1 MENTELYLK
10 NLTGKDEQK
19 AQEAACFMVDNINID
34 LFKALVDKTDFL
46 FDFVRNN
53 VAKRI
58 TKAVNKDNCLNI
70 IKFFDVY
77 SSYYDDLFASILAK
91 HANEDLTDEIFELLD
106 KGNNSQKAYAAKYFS
121 FIPDTVAI
129 ELLSKYAFSDDEAL
143 SYNAAEAL
151 GQMNDDISFGIALSN
166 LNSDDDFEQLKAVK
180 FFVAYGRDYPF
191 KEIFEA
197 LKKSKMPENIA
208 GQIPYMISVC
218 ELLNSNQIE
227 NALLVLDNIFSG
239 LGEILPLSDI
249 FQFELFEAVEFL
261 MKKNSQENDFSGKIA
276 EILLK
281 ALAKFKL
288 FTENPEYIF
297 DEDKDTKYEISSI
310 YKLMQS
316 FGGDFWRKQKHF
328 ILAELE
334 SSDDRVIEALSIV
347 VEFNLT
353 EAADSIKKLL
363 ERESEIVVCEALS
376 TLKQIGCLDGI
387 DINAVSSKIKN
398 DNIKAV
404 IENLKG

>member
-1 MENTELYLK
+1 M
-10 NLTGKDEQK
+10 
-19 AQEAACFMVDNINID
+19 
-34 LFKALVDKTDFL
+34 FKALVEKTDFL

-91 HANEDLTDEIFELLD
+91 HANEDLTDEIFELLE
-106 KGNNSQKAYAAKYFS
+106 KGTNSQKAYSAKYFS
-121 FIPDTVAI
+121 YIPDTVAI
-129 ELLSKYAFSDDEAL
+129 DLLSKYAFSDDEAL

-218 ELLNSNQIE
+218 ELLNSNKIE
-227 NALLVLDNIFSG
+227 NALLVLDNILSG
-239 LGEILPLSDI
+239 LGEILPLADI

-281 ALAKFKL
+281 ALAKFRL

-316 FGGDFWRKQKHF
+316 FGGDFWKKQKHF

-347 VEFNLT
+347 VEFNLA

-376 TLKQIGCLDGI
+376 TLKQIDCLDDV
-387 DINAVSSKIKN
+387 DISAVSSKIKN

>member
-1 MENTELYLK
+1 MENIELYLK

-19 AQEAACFMVDNINID
+19 AQEAACFLVDNISID
-34 LFKALVDKTDFL
+34 LFKALVEKTDFL

-58 TKAVNKDNCLNI
+58 TKAVNKDNCLNL

-91 HANEDLTDEIFELLD
+91 HANQDVTDEIFELLD

-143 SYNAAEAL
+143 SYNCAEAL

-166 LNSDDDFEQLKAVK
+166 LNSEDDFEQLKAVK

-191 KEIFEA
+191 NEIFIA

-208 GQIPYMISVC
+208 GQIPYMVSVC
-218 ELLNSNQIE
+218 ELLNSNQLE
-227 NALLVLDNIFSG
+227 NALVVLDNILSG

-249 FQFELFEAVEFL
+249 FQFELFEALEFL
-261 MKKNSQENDFSGKIA
+261 MKRNKQENSLSGKIA

-310 YKLMQS
+310 YKLMQTYGS
-316 FGGDFWRKQKHF
+316 EFWNKQKMF
-328 ILAELE
+328 MLAELE
-334 SSDDRVIEALSIV
+334 SSDDRVLEALSIV

-353 EAADSIKKLL
+353 EAADNIKKLL

-376 TLKQIGCLDGI
+376 TLKQIGCLDGV
-387 DINAVSSKIKN
+387 DISAVSSKIKN

>member
-208 GQIPYMISVC
+208 GQIPYTISVC

>member
-19 AQEAACFMVDNINID
+19 AQEAACFMVDNINKD

-166 LNSDDDFEQLKAVK
+166 LSSDDDFEQLKAVK

-208 GQIPYMISVC
+208 GQIPYMMSVC
-218 ELLNSNQIE
+218 ELLNSNKIE